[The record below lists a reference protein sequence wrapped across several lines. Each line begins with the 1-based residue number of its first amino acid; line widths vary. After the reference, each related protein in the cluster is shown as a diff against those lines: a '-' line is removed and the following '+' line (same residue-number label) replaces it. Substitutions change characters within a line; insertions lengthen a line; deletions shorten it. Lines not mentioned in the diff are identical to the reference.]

1 MTVMRCWIL
10 RRHRFIMWRHISHF
24 AYRTLTQRE
33 PDYGMLFWEMLASLT
48 FHGESIA
55 AKSNLHL
62 IEKV

>member
-1 MTVMRCWIL
+1 
-10 RRHRFIMWRHISHF
+10 MWRHISHF

-33 PDYGMLFWEMLASLT
+33 PDYGMLFWEMLASRT